1 MVKEHDIAPCLP
13 SYQFNDKLQPLD
25 ISLFASMK
33 ATWCKQQKSYADQD
47 PSSSLLLKTEFPRM
61 LKKLIKC
68 LNMEELLP
76 KAKNHMKLKA
86 IYN

>member
-1 MVKEHDIAPCLP
+1 
-13 SYQFNDKLQPLD
+13 
-25 ISLFASMK
+25 LFAFLPIQRQ
-33 ATWCKQQKSYADQD
+33 AAAAGYRPVCLYGGNLYKQQRSYADQD
-47 PSSSLLLKTEFPRM
+47 LSSSLLLKTEFPRM